1 MLIHRKKI
9 QVEWGD
15 CDPGGIVYF
24 PRYFEY
30 CDICTNALFV
40 HAGLP
45 KPKML
50 RTYRIAGIPIVN
62 VSARFM
68 LPSEYPDTLV
78 VASSISEWGH
88 SSFTVQHHLFKGKDL
103 AAEVIEKRVWVS
115 RIPGERS
122 RFKGEPVPAEVKA
135 RFK

>member
-1 MLIHRKKI
+1 MGRSSTAAIS
-9 QVEWGD
+9 
-15 CDPGGIVYF
+15 YS

-50 RTYRIAGIPIVN
+50 RVYKIAGIPIVD
-62 VSARFM
+62 VHGRFM
-68 LPSEYPDTLV
+68 IPSEDPDTLV
-78 VASSISEWGH
+78 VAYLISGNGAA
-88 SSFTVQHHLFKGKDL
+88 SSFTVQHKIYKGKNL

-115 RIPGERS
+115 RAFPGGTTHFQR
-122 RFKGEPVPAEVKA
+122 RAGPQK
-135 RFK
+135 